1 MQFVKTMMFAFAL
14 ATSSVLGMLPAT
26 AQSDIVIPSLSSY
39 ALGADFDSSA
49 RPGLEG
55 AEIRS
60 LHFLSPL
67 LRTRMVQGGTYIA
80 EVGDII
86 TFVNDRRV
94 RDSFDLTSRL
104 RGFSSGSNVR
114 LGIVNVRTGR
124 TVHVWV
130 KLR

>member
-1 MQFVKTMMFAFAL
+1 MRFIKPMTFAFVL
-14 ATSSVLGMLPAT
+14 ATSSILVMPPAT
-26 AQSDIVIPSLSSY
+26 ARADVILPSSIY

-67 LRTRMVQGGTYIA
+67 LRARIVGGGTYIA

-86 TFVNDRRV
+86 TSVNDRRV
-94 RDSFDLTSRL
+94 FDHYDLATRL
-104 RGFSSGSNVR
+104 RGLSSGSNVK
-114 LGIVNVRTGR
+114 LGIVDIRSGR
-124 TVHVWV
+124 TVQVWV
-130 KLR
+130 TLR